1 MDTIADRSSRFS
13 EADVPGLDIPAE
25 VNHVVFDWNGTLLHD
40 ASVIAMCDT
49 EVGRRLGLWDR
60 EIDEALLREYS
71 QRHWREGYE
80 WLAGRALADAEV
92 AQMDTVFHE
101 AYVAFRHH
109 APLQPDALE
118 VLADLDAR
126 GITFSLNSMHP
137 HPLLMDILAERELTD
152 RFVAIDGL
160 RVQDTGS
167 MSKTEHLYAHLGAV
181 GDALGRSIAD
191 VRNTAVM
198 IGDTVDDAVAATAN
212 NVAAIIVT
220 TGETSAERIAMSG
233 YRHRPGLTE
242 AFADVFAARG
252 IRRA

>member
-25 VNHVVFDWNGTLLHD
+25 VTHVVFDWNGTLLHD

-181 GDALGRSIAD
+181 GVGGGDAGPR
-191 VRNTAVM
+191 
-198 IGDTVDDAVAATAN
+198 
-212 NVAAIIVT
+212 
-220 TGETSAERIAMSG
+220 
-233 YRHRPGLTE
+233 RPGPRAGRAGGRCGGRWLRGLE
-242 AFADVFAARG
+242 ACVGGGGSGRGRTLAARG
-252 IRRA
+252 GGARGPQ